1 MISILAFQS
10 ETKPIRAYLFIDL
23 LGYYYYYYYYH
34 YYYLIAHLSNSVMMG
49 LDVGFVLKNY
59 TWVSLSN

>member
-1 MISILAFQS
+1 MAVWTCTVF
-10 ETKPIRAYLFIDL
+10 LFIRMKNTIHVCL
-23 LGYYYYYYYYH
+23 LIYYYYYYY